1 MTAAIGAGAK
11 PLPRRIGAAH
21 SDQARSRMRPA
32 PLCGSAILST
42 MPMQPAT
49 RAAWAATFPVELA
62 SPGKARATTRWF
74 LGNCPVAQ
82 EVTDT
87 AEFVTSELVAN
98 AVKAMQVKA
107 VDGPC
112 VEVSWR
118 MFAQRLL
125 IEVTDSS
132 PLPPIQRN
140 LDAKSEDGRGLAAV
154 DGLTADW
161 GFFWHRGLKVVF
173 AVLEPI
179 DMPNASCDHP
189 RMVTVCS
196 LCGVAEENVAKMTGC
211 SHPSRET
218 KCVLCSSK

>member
-1 MTAAIGAGAK
+1 
-11 PLPRRIGAAH
+11 
-21 SDQARSRMRPA
+21 
-32 PLCGSAILST
+32 

-74 LGNCPVAQ
+74 LGNCPVAKD
-82 EVTDT
+82 VIDT

-98 AVKAMQVKA
+98 AVKAMQVKT

-118 MFAQRLL
+118 MFARRLL

-132 PLPPIQRN
+132 PLPPIQGN
-140 LDAKSEDGRGLAAV
+140 PDAKSEDGRGLAAV

-161 GFFWHRGLKVVF
+161 GFFWYRGRKVVF
-173 AVLEPI
+173 AVLEPVDI
-179 DMPNASCDHP
+179 PTNDRHAAG
-189 RMVTVCS
+189 
-196 LCGVAEENVAKMTGC
+196 LA
-211 SHPSRET
+211 
-218 KCVLCSSK
+218 